1 MRGCVSIGEALN
13 YFGFHPLYV
22 AVPEQ
27 AGRAASGHG
36 DTALDNLFGKVH
48 CENRILFKDKARVS
62 ARAID
67 AMAGERTLEGK
78 PTFASR
84 DIALLNRPAP
94 AEALWRHLAK

>member
-1 MRGCVSIGEALN
+1 LAFTHYMWQSASRRD
-13 YFGFHPLYV
+13 
-22 AVPEQ
+22 
-27 AGRAASGHG
+27 GRH
-36 DTALDNLFGKVH
+36 TALDNLFGKVH
-48 CENRILFKDKARVS
+48 CENRILFKDRARVS

-78 PTFASR
+78 PMFASR